1 MNEKIQLWTFSI
13 MTSLRSHK
21 MSDIFTLL
29 NDIGVLLLEAWSN
42 LYRVK
47 EIRRSWSRIRF
58 QVRVNFWKFI
68 SFDEHQRHPVI
79 EQIWLENIHVDEV
92 VIRYFQSTNHHL
104 LVLKIKKIVCV
115 GFSFRVLPVTWIIS
129 PVTKVNSSSSSPSQS

>member
-1 MNEKIQLWTFSI
+1 MIENTIVIFFSI
-13 MTSLRSHK
+13 MTSLRPSK

-29 NDIGVLLLEAWSN
+29 NGISVLLLEAWSN

-92 VIRYFQSTNHHL
+92 EIRYFQSTNHHL
-104 LVLKIKKIVCV
+104 LVLEIKKIVWV
-115 GFSFRVLPVTWIIS
+115 WFSFRVLPVTWIIS
-129 PVTKVNSSSSSPSQS
+129 PMSKVNSSSSSPSQS

>member
-1 MNEKIQLWTFSI
+1 MIENFYCDLFSI
-13 MTSLRSHK
+13 MTSLRPSK

-29 NDIGVLLLEAWSN
+29 NDISVLLLEAWSN

-79 EQIWLENIHVDEV
+79 EQIWPENIHVDEV

-104 LVLKIKKIVCV
+104 LVLKIKMVWV
-115 GFSFRVLPVTWIIS
+115 WFSFRVLPVTWIIS